1 MAVNSPRKLDRPLK
15 SRVHQLAA
23 LPHDQLAT
31 RVLELA
37 QWADPALLRALVTCA
52 PVDQLI
58 SAALILEE
66 GRTDLVLADDVR

>member
-1 MAVNSPRKLDRPLK
+1 MKDRPLR

-23 LPHDQLAT
+23 LTQDQLAT
-31 RVLELA
+31 RVLDLA
-37 QWADPALLRALVTCA
+37 QWADPAVVRALVVCA

-66 GRTDLVLADDVR
+66 GRTDLVMEADVR